1 MSETLFLELDEGIG
15 IEPSHV
21 RDPKTG
27 EEIENPNAG
36 ELGELRSQGLPI
48 PVPVQVGNDIAET
61 IQVATILPSEQVSAI
76 SLVPARIIPGT
87 RTIETSSDKI
97 AAAILNL
104 GVFHIADPPKSNAQ
118 TRAKAPSKAE
128 LVEQAEALG
137 LDVKGRSKRGVEEA
151 ITEHEAA
158 LAAAADGAPA
168 VTTTEQNEEGQ
179 GND

>member
-1 MSETLFLELDEGIG
+1 MSETFLELGDGIG

-48 PVPVQVGNDIAET
+48 PVPVQIDNGDIAET
-61 IQVATILPSEQVSAI
+61 IQVATILPGEQVSAI

-97 AAAILNL
+97 AAAILQL
-104 GVFHIADPPKSNAQ
+104 GVYHVADPPKSSAK
-118 TRAKAPSKAE
+118 TRAKAPTKAE
-128 LVEQAEALG
+128 LIEQAEALG
-137 LDVKGRSKRGVEEA
+137 IDVTGRSKPVIEEA
-151 ITEHEAA
+151 IAEHEAQI
-158 LAAAADGAPA
+158 AAQLKPDES
-168 VTTTEQNEEGQ
+168 TTTETTEEGQ
-179 GND
+179 GDD